1 VRCACAVGDRPP
13 FDDVWPHV
21 LRVVEAFGVDRLV
34 WASDISRFQRR
45 TSWDWAGRAARD
57 YPFAHVGM
65 HTYADA
71 VELYRSTTRLSAAE
85 KAQLLGGTLRRL
97 LRWGG
102 RPHS

>member
-1 VRCACAVGDRPP
+1 
-13 FDDVWPHV
+13 VWPHV

-34 WASDISRFQRR
+34 WVSDISRFQRR